1 MNFSAGASYI
11 DPRILDRLDTG
22 IMQKSH
28 RDPGGAVQN
37 VLVEVQSRVRCL
49 LSVPDNYHVL
59 LMHGGAHAQFSAIPL
74 NLKASKIGYV
84 NTGQWS
90 RKFAGEASKF
100 CEVEE
105 VAWSTTRF
113 PYEEEWASGG
123 SRIVH
128 VCANETMS
136 GIEMHHDPESQ
147 HTLVADFTS
156 TLMSRPVD
164 VSRYGVI
171 YASAGKNLG
180 TPGFCVVIVR
190 RDIVA
195 EVPDSVP
202 SVLSWKVAAAS
213 LPIQNLYNTPP
224 ILPIQISNEV
234 LGDYIANGG
243 VAHYR
248 ERASRLSG
256 LLYACVERSGGFYQN
271 AVSAC
276 SRSHMNVVF
285 DLYAPDLAEAFLAEA
300 ESRGMY
306 QLRNHPM
313 ATGGVRVTVYN
324 MIPDEYFD
332 ALVDFM
338 EEFRGR
344 HGGGASRAPI
354 ACV

>member
-11 DPRILDRLDTG
+11 DPSILDRLDTG
-22 IMQKSH
+22 LMQQSH
-28 RDPGGAVQN
+28 RDPGGPVQT
-37 VLVEVQSRVRCL
+37 VLVEAQTRVRRL

-74 NLKASKIGYV
+74 NLNASKIGYV

-90 RKFAGEASKF
+90 RKFADEASKF
-100 CEVEE
+100 CEVKE

-113 PYEEEWASGG
+113 PYEDEWDCSEDLG
-123 SRIVH
+123 IVH
-128 VCANETMS
+128 VCANETMA
-136 GIEMHHDPESQ
+136 GIEMHHDPDSR

-156 TLMSRPVD
+156 TLMSRAVD

-180 TPGFCVVIVR
+180 TPGFCVVIAR

-202 SVLSWKVAAAS
+202 SVLSWKVAAGT
-213 LPIQNLYNTPP
+213 LPVQNIHNTPP
-224 ILPIQISNEV
+224 ILPIQISNDV
-234 LGDYIANGG
+234 LGMYIDKGG

-248 ERASRLSG
+248 DRAARLSG
-256 LLYACVERSGGFYQN
+256 LVYACVNGSGGFYRN
-271 AVSAC
+271 RVSDC
-276 SRSHMNVVF
+276 SKSLMNVVF
-285 DLYAPDLAEAFLAEA
+285 ELYNHDLLQSFLGEA
-300 ESRGMY
+300 ESRGLH

-313 ATGGVRVTVYN
+313 AAAGVRVTVYN
-324 MIPDEYFD
+324 MIPDDYFH

-338 EEFRGR
+338 EEFRGK
-344 HGGGASRAPI
+344 HGARAPV
-354 ACV
+354 APV